1 VSDSSY
7 PQAPVD
13 PAPFTPVPGRAR
25 RRSEG
30 LAELSREHH
39 HALAQA
45 MALKRAS
52 DESAVSVW
60 EGFLA
65 FWNDEGNEH
74 FVEEEG
80 VLLPA
85 YARAADPDHPIVRRT
100 LLEHILIR
108 AKVAEI
114 EEMSPPPVTELAR
127 LGSWLD
133 THVRLEERVLFP
145 LIEDALPEAALRSLA
160 ETLG

>member
-1 VSDSSY
+1 MLSC
-7 PQAPVD
+7 APIE
-13 PAPFTPVPGRAR
+13 PTPFTPVPGRAR

-45 MALKRAS
+45 MALKRAG
-52 DESAVSVW
+52 DATAASVW
-60 EGFLA
+60 QGFLA

-80 VLLPA
+80 ILLPA
-85 YARAADPDHPIVRRT
+85 YARAADPAHPVVSRT
-100 LLEHILIR
+100 LLEHVLIR

-114 EEMSPPPVTELAR
+114 GEMSPPPVTELAR
-127 LGSWLD
+127 LGNWLD

-160 ETLG
+160 ESLG

>member
-1 VSDSSY
+1 MSDSGSAQ
-7 PQAPVD
+7 PSVD

-30 LAELSREHH
+30 LAQLSREHH

-45 MALKRAS
+45 MALKRAT
-52 DESAVSVW
+52 DESATTAW
-60 EGFLA
+60 EDFLA

-80 VLLPA
+80 ILLPA
-85 YARAADPDHPIVRRT
+85 YARAADPAHPAVQRT
-100 LLEHILIR
+100 LLEHVLIR

-114 EEMSPPPVTELAR
+114 GEMSPPAVAELAR
-127 LGSWLD
+127 LGNWLD

-145 LIEDALPEAALRSLA
+145 LIEDALPEAALRLLA
-160 ETLG
+160 ESLG